1 MGECE
6 FINSCP
12 FFNGE
17 LEGRDADIEKLKT
30 EYCRTN
36 SLHCARYIIAITLG
50 KESIPPDLYPDE
62 KDRAYK
68 IIAESE

>member
-17 LEGRDADIEKLKT
+17 LEGREADIERLKT
-30 EYCRTN
+30 EYCQSN
-36 SLHCARYIIAITLG
+36 SLHCARYIVAIALG
-50 KESIPPDLYPDE
+50 REKMPHNLYPDE
-62 KDRAYK
+62 KDRAYM